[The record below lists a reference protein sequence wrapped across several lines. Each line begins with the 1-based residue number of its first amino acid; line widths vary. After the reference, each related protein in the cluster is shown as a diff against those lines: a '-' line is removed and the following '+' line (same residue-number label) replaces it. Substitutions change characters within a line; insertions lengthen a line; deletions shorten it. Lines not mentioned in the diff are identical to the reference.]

1 MGALTRTHGA
11 AADPATSR
19 GSSGSKAANLTA
31 RTFEQ
36 LRDYFATQVSAQV
49 SDPKIVMNLMRHTS
63 LNTTTLYTRT
73 VTERMKAAVRSKLG
87 GRSWGISLRRKTRNN
102 TMRELLLK
110 VAERNAKLLNER
122 NVEDNFDDVELKSG
136 GRSRT

>member
-87 GRSWGISLRRKTRNN
+87 GRSWGQFWGHIPAQKDPKQHYART
-102 TMRELLLK
+102 
-110 VAERNAKLLNER
+110 AA
-122 NVEDNFDDVELKSG
+122 KSG
-136 GRSRT
+136 GEKCQVVKRA